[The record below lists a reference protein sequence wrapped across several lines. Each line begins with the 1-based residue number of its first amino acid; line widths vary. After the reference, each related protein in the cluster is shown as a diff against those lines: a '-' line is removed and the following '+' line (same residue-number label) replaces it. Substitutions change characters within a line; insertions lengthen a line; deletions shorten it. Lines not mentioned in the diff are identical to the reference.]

1 VKGGAVSDSA
11 ADIPGGWGGK
21 SLAPPLRPIHF
32 GGRETLSL
40 RQLDELNQ
48 VPKGT
53 TFRRFKACRPGLVEG
68 LDFFRLDAGEHAA
81 LLASLRAQGLV
92 YPASVHVV
100 LLTESG
106 YRRLREAA
114 SHCP

>member
-1 VKGGAVSDSA
+1 MGNDVSDSA
-11 ADIPGGWGGK
+11 ADAACGGGK
-21 SLAPPLRPIHF
+21 PPAAPLWPIPF
-32 GGRETLSL
+32 DGRETLSL

-53 TFRRFKACRPGLVEG
+53 TFRRFKACRSGLVEG
-68 LDFFRLDAGEHAA
+68 LDFFRLDAVEHAA
-81 LLASLRAQGLV
+81 LLASLRAQGLI

-106 YRRLREAA
+106 YRLLRETARED
-114 SHCP
+114 S

>member
-1 VKGGAVSDSA
+1 VQNRTVSDPSDLQDNPA
-11 ADIPGGWGGK
+11 TPE
-21 SLAPPLRPIHF
+21 SRPPRPIRF
-32 GGRETLSL
+32 RGRDTLSL

-53 TFRRFKACRPGLVEG
+53 TFRRFKALRDSLTEG
-68 LDFFRLDAGEHAA
+68 RDFFRLDAAEHPD
-81 LLASLRAQGLV
+81 LLQRLRAERRI

-106 YRRLREAA
+106 YRRLRTPVPPAD
-114 SHCP
+114 

>member
-1 VKGGAVSDSA
+1 MGNDVSDSA
-11 ADIPGGWGGK
+11 LDAPGGGGRP
-21 SLAPPLRPIHF
+21 LAAPLRPIPF
-32 GGRETLSL
+32 DGRETLSL
-40 RQLDELNQ
+40 RQLDELNR

-53 TFRRFKACRPGLVEG
+53 TFRRFKACRSGLVEG
-68 LDFFRLDAGEHAA
+68 LDFFRLDAVEHAV

-106 YRRLREAA
+106 YRLLRGTARED
-114 SHCP
+114 C